1 MLQDNKD
8 IEFTVRDKNNSKFSL
23 NGTIFDYANKVLKE
37 QKVFDQIASTKLDCR
52 CVGFFYLRE
61 LHGNIL
67 EVISCPILK
76 NMYSYN
82 EVDNTYSI
90 CANIHPGYPLDIL
103 GSGSEMTQSF
113 IPAIE
118 FKEILD
124 TIDTKGSTIEQ
135 ALYFHN
141 ISKNAKAE
149 CFYVAY
155 KEFNNDSVIIEN
167 FVPNSILVMEK

>member
-8 IEFTVRDKNNSKFSL
+8 IEFTVRNKNSFKFNL
-23 NGTIFDYANKVLKE
+23 NGTIFDYTNKVLKE
-37 QKVFDQIASTKLDCR
+37 QKVFDQIARTKLDCR

-61 LHGNIL
+61 LQDNIL
-67 EVISCPILK
+67 DIISCPLLT
-76 NMYSYN
+76 NMYNYN
-82 EVDNTYSI
+82 EADNTYYV

-103 GSGSEMTQSF
+103 GSGSNATQSF
-113 IPAIE
+113 IPTIE

-124 TIDTKGSTIEQ
+124 TIDTKGSTLEQ

-141 ISKNAKAE
+141 ISQNVKAE

-167 FVPNSILVMEK
+167 FVPNSILLLNK